1 MKIWSVS
8 HIFAKLDKI
17 ADISRSRPK
26 NCKLTPMQGGY
37 RNEYRDRRGMCP
49 QAAGL
54 HVGYTAP
61 GSGAVP
67 WLSPESGQ
75 RMLPQLA
82 PKFFVWL
89 SPRLRKRL
97 YACSRWVV
105 ENSRVPRSDTLN
117 NEAFATT
124 AVSRAACLR
133 SRLGQQRP
141 EATPMLL
148 LHSLECPLSK

>member
-1 MKIWSVS
+1 MLSSSANIG
-8 HIFAKLDKI
+8 II
-17 ADISRSRPK
+17 I
-26 NCKLTPMQGGY
+26 
-37 RNEYRDRRGMCP
+37 RNGRVLLRNLAEWRRGDRRAACP
-49 QAAGL
+49 QVAC
-54 HVGYTAP
+54 VGGGIGAAP
-61 GSGAVP
+61 GSGTVP

-75 RMLPQLA
+75 RMLLQLA